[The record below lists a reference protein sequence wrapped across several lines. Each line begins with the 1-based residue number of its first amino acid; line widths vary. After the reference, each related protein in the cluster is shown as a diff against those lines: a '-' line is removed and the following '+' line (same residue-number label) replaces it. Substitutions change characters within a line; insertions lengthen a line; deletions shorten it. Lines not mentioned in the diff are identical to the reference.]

1 MTNLIIFNIGIA
13 LLVGLGLF
21 LVRNSDRMARER
33 REAPKCR
40 QQARQAELRRKLRE
54 HQLLDVIRVTP
65 TPDFKLLLE
74 FENGEHRVFDMSPL
88 MNKKPF
94 DRLKGS
100 PLFMKAYV
108 DYGTV
113 VWPGNIDI
121 APETLYD
128 RSKTLRT

>member
-1 MTNLIIFNIGIA
+1 MINLIVFVLIGATLCGVVFWLASNTNRI
-13 LLVGLGLF
+13 
-21 LVRNSDRMARER
+21 NRER
-33 REAPKCR
+33 REAPKRR
-40 QQARQAELRRKLRE
+40 QKARQAELRRKLRE

-74 FENGEHRVFDMSPL
+74 FENGEHRVFDMVPL

-94 DRLKGS
+94 DKLRDPARFTQAS
-100 PLFMKAYV
+100 V

-128 RSKTLRT
+128 RSKALRS